1 MLLVKASVG
10 TTDSSLRSS
19 IPFQPSLLHC
29 RLSPRSLLLR
39 LLLLRPTNA
48 RTTISTIRTT
58 TITIALPSSEW
69 SPPPAPRQLLLPVC
83 KGVQGNRRYCCGYHH
98 CRRCRVIIISRYP
111 MNITAVVSVCV
122 MMMIIISITI
132 SDNGSSMD
140 SIGQSANAAVVVVVI
155 VVVVATVVVVVGGV
169 NQRSGQAT
177 KRQRRC
183 CNRSRRIL
191 CVSLCVCLASFV
203 AIAASTNRSSNG

>member
-10 TTDSSLRSS
+10 TTDSSHAPPSHFSRPPLLL
-19 IPFQPSLLHC
+19 PSLLHC

-48 RTTISTIRTT
+48 RTTINTIRTT

-83 KGVQGNRRYCCGYHH
+83 KGVQGNRRYCCDYHH
-98 CRRCRVIIISRYP
+98 WRVIIISRYP
-111 MNITAVVSVCV
+111 MNITAVVSICV
-122 MMMIIISITI
+122 MMMMIIRITI
-132 SDNGSSMD
+132 SDNGSSMG
-140 SIGQSANAAVVVVVI
+140 SIGQSANAAAVVVVV
-155 VVVVATVVVVVGGV
+155 VGGGGV

-183 CNRSRRIL
+183 CNRNRRIL